1 MFSLAFKPR
10 TEARTSMIVGQR
22 GFIGCPPSKDVALP
36 DLQNMAAYWTE
47 CSKQQSATTGEPLRR
62 LGLHSIEGRMHYL
75 VLERFVPIVMGDD
88 ALPAL
93 ERELRE
99 HHATLASSKDAYVI
113 ADFDQE
119 PSASG
124 DRRVVA
130 FRHFPTLCKL
140 RGILSC
146 WLQQDHPLVAEVIH
160 WDPASTM
167 RCPEQHDVHGFVA
180 GVRIGTP
187 SGGVSLPALSFDTA
201 FDAAEVDFNPGDVYF
216 LVSEVMEFLDE
227 ASDRVGLPSLVERQA
242 AADAKEPVNHGP
254 FAEAAEASGPSGI
267 VGMQA
272 PSSDE
277 DDGERERARV
287 SSAIKKGRKIVRK
300 SSFMR

>member
-10 TEARTSMIVGQR
+10 TPAKTSLIVGQS
-22 GFIGCPPSKDVALP
+22 GFIGYPPSKDVALP

-47 CSKQQSATTGEPLRR
+47 CNKHKSAMAGEPARR
-62 LGLHSIEGRMHYL
+62 LGLHHVEGRLHYL
-75 VLERFVPIVMGDD
+75 VLERFVPTVMGDD

-99 HHATLASSKDAYVI
+99 HHATLPSSKDAFVI

-119 PSASG
+119 PSTLG
-124 DRRVVA
+124 GRRVAA

-146 WLQQDHPLVAEVIH
+146 WLQQDHALVADVTH

-167 RCPEQHDVHGFVA
+167 RCPEEHAVHGFVA

-187 SGGVSLPALSFDTA
+187 SGGVSLPTLTFDTA
-201 FDAAEVDFNPGDVYF
+201 FEGTEVDFNPGDVYF
-216 LVSEVMEFLDE
+216 LVAEVVEFPDD
-227 ASDRVGLPSLVERQA
+227 ASDRLGLPSVMERQA
-242 AADAKEPVNHGP
+242 ADANEPVNHGP
-254 FAEAAEASGPSGI
+254 PVEPSEASGPSGI

-277 DDGERERARV
+277 DNDERERERV

-300 SSFMR
+300 CSFLR